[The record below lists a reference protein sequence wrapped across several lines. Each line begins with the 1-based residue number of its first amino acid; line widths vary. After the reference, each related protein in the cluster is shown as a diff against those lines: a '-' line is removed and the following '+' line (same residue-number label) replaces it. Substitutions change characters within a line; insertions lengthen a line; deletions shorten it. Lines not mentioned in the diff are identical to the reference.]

1 MKDKEETKE
10 QIMKMLQELRQSQSK
25 SENERKR
32 WEKKKRIIKPA
43 LNKQE

>member
-25 SENERKR
+25 SENERKQA
-32 WEKKKRIIKPA
+32 EKKKRIIKPA